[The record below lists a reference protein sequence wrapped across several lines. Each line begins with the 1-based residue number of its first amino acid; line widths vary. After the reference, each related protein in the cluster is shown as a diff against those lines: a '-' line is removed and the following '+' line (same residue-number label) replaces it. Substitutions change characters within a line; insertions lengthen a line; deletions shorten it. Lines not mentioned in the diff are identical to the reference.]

1 MKGFGFEK
9 CERFVGFEGFSESKL
24 AQGASKAL
32 VFGIWFLI
40 FGTWNLV
47 FGTWNLEFGFWNLE
61 LGFGI
66 WNLEFETWNSTTEP
80 CQKILICEL
89 PDLR

>member
-1 MKGFGFEK
+1 LKELKGLKGFGFEK

-47 FGTWNLEFGFWNLE
+47 FGIWNLVLEFGTWNLKPGTQQQNLVKK
-61 LGFGI
+61 
-66 WNLEFETWNSTTEP
+66 S
-80 CQKILICEL
+80 
-89 PDLR
+89 